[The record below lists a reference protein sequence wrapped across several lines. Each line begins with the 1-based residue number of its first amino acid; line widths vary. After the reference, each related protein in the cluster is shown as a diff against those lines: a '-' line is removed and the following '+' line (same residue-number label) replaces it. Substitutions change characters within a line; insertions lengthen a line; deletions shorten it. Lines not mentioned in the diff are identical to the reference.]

1 MLFADLT
8 GYTALA
14 ETLDP
19 EEVYRLLRPTMTSLV
34 QLARDFGGTVPQVMG
49 DGFMAVFGVPVL
61 HEDDPLRAVRA
72 ALAIRDHVRELNA
85 GSDGMPFPEV
95 HAGVNSGEVMV
106 VVADEQA
113 GFRVVGDTV
122 NVASRLSSLAG
133 PGLILVDER
142 TRELTAQAITYGPRR
157 ARRAKGKAEPI
168 PTYQAIGARE
178 SAPHRRR
185 PRLAAAAFVGRDR
198 ALARLH
204 AELRAIERSGR
215 PRVVVVTA
223 EPGLGKTRLAEE
235 FARRLSGVTVLSGR
249 CAAFGQRRPLAAL
262 ADAVGS
268 AVDLGGRKGRDQDA
282 ALARLA
288 RRISGG
294 DSAALARDLSLLL
307 GVSQPVSRRPDAVEG
322 AVRAARAALEHLAAI
337 RPVLVIIDDLHWA
350 DADLI
355 RTIESVRGGPWRG
368 PILFLCLT
376 RPGGVIQKA
385 ATVVLEPLDEHA
397 SLVLAERVLGADVP
411 PLLGELLSRA
421 GGNPLYLEESLGM
434 LADAGSLVRERGGWR
449 VARPEDVANVPTTI
463 RLLIAARLD
472 GLPAGD
478 KRVIQDASVAGDVVW
493 DRLLDEV
500 SDAEDVRASI
510 RSLEARDLVR
520 KRRASRVPG
529 AVEYELKHVLIR
541 DVAYESLPR
550 AVRVE
555 RHLEIASWLRGSA
568 GLREEPIALLAHH
581 YRQAWELSRSKTGP
595 ARSSQPGRQAQVYL
609 RKLADETFTYQAR
622 AAEVSYG
629 RALEIADELGDAAD
643 ATERVRALVGH
654 AEALADLGRSRESLE
669 RAIRATDAARRVGNR
684 ALSARALLARG
695 RIEGS
700 RPLLQRALAL
710 FQDIGDVPGQG
721 WAYLR
726 VSETWMEED
735 YRHGLEY
742 LRQAYE
748 ILRQTGDVWGRSLVA
763 QDLAYVCTV
772 VGGSEFREWF
782 AESRRLTI
790 DDGDLRSRAALLRTR
805 GYFEHY
811 RGNHGEAIRLM
822 REARPIAVAA
832 GDRYIEADALLIE
845 AMATAILGSPAA
857 AATLAN
863 DAVALGRDIGSE
875 RVEALGLL
883 AAARAALR
891 SGDPRG
897 SSRKLR
903 GAIMILQPSSRLDIL
918 DAHLVTAQHHL
929 DRGASGDVPPA
940 AEDLLVGVRVNG
952 WSLWEP
958 LPPLLRGRA
967 HLAAGRFDEASAAL
981 TKAAAIARTRGAA
994 GTGALAAATRDQAII
1009 LCGRTPRRRRIDAAA
1024 PHEIEAIVREN
1035 EGLLSLRSARDAE
1048 AARDAFGEA
1057 VERWRALGQTS
1068 WLARSLALRA
1078 EAERR
1083 SGARARA
1090 QRSDAEAQRILDRL
1104 GTPRRQRS
1112 PLSHP
1117 LDRLS

>member
-1 MLFADLT
+1 
-8 GYTALA
+8 
-14 ETLDP
+14 
-19 EEVYRLLRPTMTSLV
+19 MTSLV

-61 HEDDPLRAVRA
+61 HEDDPHRAVRA
-72 ALAIRDHVRELNA
+72 ALAIRDHVRELND

-106 VVADEQA
+106 AVADEQA

-122 NVASRLSSLAG
+122 NVASRLSTLAG

-157 ARRAKGKAEPI
+157 ARRAKGKTEPI
-168 PTYQAIGARE
+168 ATFEAIGVRD

-185 PRLAAAAFVGRDR
+185 PRLAAASFVGRDR
-198 ALARLH
+198 AMAKLH
-204 AELRAIERSGR
+204 AELRSAERSAR
-215 PRVVVVTA
+215 PRVVVVSA

-268 AVDLGGRKGRDQDA
+268 AVDMEGRKGRSQDV

-307 GVSQPVSRRPDAVEG
+307 GVSQPSSRRPDAVEG
-322 AVRAARAALEHLAAI
+322 AVRAARAALEHLAAE

-355 RTIESVRGGPWRG
+355 RTIEGVRRGPWRG

-376 RPGGVIQKA
+376 RPDGSIEGA
-385 ATVVLEPLDEHA
+385 ATVVLEPLDERA

-411 PLLGELLSRA
+411 PLLGELLARA

-434 LADAGSLVRERGGWR
+434 LADAGSLVQEDGRWR

-472 GLPAGD
+472 GLPPGD

-500 SDAEDVRASI
+500 SDVEDVRASI

-555 RHLEIASWLRGSA
+555 RHLEIALWLRGSA
-568 GLREEPIALLAHH
+568 GLSEEPVALLAHH

-654 AEALADLGRSRESLE
+654 AEALEDLGRARESLE
-669 RAIRATDAARRVGNR
+669 RAIQATDAARRLGDR

-710 FQDIGDVPGQG
+710 FQDIGDIPGQG

-748 ILRQTGDVWGRSLVA
+748 ILRQTGDVGGRSLVA

-822 REARPIAVAA
+822 REARPIAVKA

-863 DAVALGRDIGSE
+863 DAVTLGRDIGSE

-883 AAARAALR
+883 AGARAALR

-903 GAIMILQPSSRLDIL
+903 GAITILQPSSRTDIL
-918 DAHLVTAQHHL
+918 DAYLVTAHHHL
-929 DRGASGDVPPA
+929 DRGASGDVSA
-940 AEDLLVGVRVNG
+940 AADDLLVGVRVNG

-958 LPPLLRGRA
+958 LPPLLHGRA

-981 TKAAAIARTRGAA
+981 TKAASIARSKSAS
-994 GTGALAAATRDQAII
+994 GTGSLAAAARDQAII
-1009 LCGRTPRRRRIDAAA
+1009 LSGRTPRRRRIDTAA

-1035 EGLLSLRSARDAE
+1035 QGLLSLRSAHDAE
-1048 AARDAFGEA
+1048 AARDAFTAA
-1057 VERWRALGQTS
+1057 VERWRALGLTS

-1112 PLSHP
+1112 TLLHP